1 MAQVNV
7 VMKRGD
13 KPKDY
18 AVSTGTLT
26 LATDGIALSYNAS
39 TLNRGEVFKFLEEVE
54 QFRSSHAFPAA

>member
-26 LATDGIALSYNAS
+26 LATDCIALSYNAS

-54 QFRSSHAFPAA
+54 QFLSSHAFPAA